1 MGWTMNSGLDR
12 RLSRLEK
19 SNNKDAPLELR
30 AWFGERLTDEERA
43 ELARRAA
50 MPQEPYT
57 PPTDAD
63 LDAWGPDFREWWRA
77 RHFRDGT
84 SRFARDTVKRDD
96 ALGLT
101 LIAEYREGDNGS
113 RLPVYN
119 IRSDRYRALPQ
130 HRMPDDDGDETA
142 WVAAFDVIVAELRY
156 NQG

>member
-1 MGWTMNSGLDR
+1 MNSGLDR

-50 MPQEPYT
+50 TPKDPFI

-63 LDAWGPDFREWWRA
+63 LDACGADFRQWWRE
-77 RHFRDGT
+77 RCFPDGT

-101 LIAEYREGDNGS
+101 LIAEYREGDDGA
-113 RLPVYN
+113 RLPVYS
-119 IRSDRYRALPQ
+119 IRSDRYRALP
-130 HRMPDDDGDETA
+130 HHLMPDDAGDETA